1 MTEKDNDSSSKSH
14 VLFEKIPAELRVRKQ
29 WVLWGWRNNEGGKKT
44 KVPKTLGKRGIIAA
58 KSNDPASWLSFE
70 ETKAAYTE
78 KPETFAGLMMALTA
92 EDPYVFIDL
101 DNAVDSEG
109 HIKPWAQE
117 ITDQFRS
124 YTELSVSGTGVHII
138 GQGKKDKK
146 WLKSANAKSKLCRT
160 TYQDGEVEVYDDKR
174 FVIFTGQ
181 TVPPERP
188 ITDSQTGL
196 DWLINN
202 VFATKTDIAQRASSR
217 RLKNEILLESD
228 DQLLEHALA
237 KDKKFRRLFSGD
249 GSAYPSQ
256 SEADLALCSKIRFW
270 WRVPDTGDRAVIDRI
285 YRLGEFYQQGREKW
299 DREDYREATISKS
312 LEGTASR
319 SSRYQSSRGIDYRID
334 VDPDQPLELESS
346 LTVSQNLPKT
356 DEHLAQVFCELHGAN
371 VLWCDKWRKWLIWGG
386 QKWDIDDKLAV
397 NLKARDVASFFL
409 KKADG
414 AEADHDRKSFIDLA
428 RYAAAH
434 NRQTAFLNLA
444 KTQLAVLPE
453 DLDASP
459 TLLNTPAGTVDLSTA
474 ELQPHNRQDLITKM
488 TTASLENLAAEPVRW
503 NRFLAEIF
511 QDNTD
516 LIEFIQR
523 SVGYAMT
530 GEIRE
535 NVLFILHGDGANGKS
550 TLIETVT
557 HIWGDY
563 AKPAA
568 PDLLLRKRSES
579 HPTGVADLMGA
590 RFVSSVEADD
600 GKKLNEAVV
609 KRLTGRDTIKARFMA
624 QDFFQFEP
632 SHKLFLAV
640 NHKPEVEGRDQ
651 GIWRRIRLIP
661 FEVEIAED
669 KQDAKLLDKLLQEG
683 EAILAWAIRGCL
695 DWQKE
700 GLGIPAAVKD
710 ASQAYREESDVIG
723 RFFDDCC
730 ILESGHQTQA
740 SLLYQAFRNWCE
752 RNGEKGYAANKFG
765 AMVSKEKQLDRIR
778 TRIDKKSC
786 YVWKGIGV
794 VSDLEYSGETSFKSM
809 TPPSNSVRDE
819 ILAIQME

>member
-1 MTEKDNDSSSKSH
+1 
-14 VLFEKIPAELRVRKQ
+14 
-29 WVLWGWRNNEGGKKT
+29 
-44 KVPKTLGKRGIIAA
+44 
-58 KSNDPASWLSFE
+58 
-70 ETKAAYTE
+70 
-78 KPETFAGLMMALTA
+78 
-92 EDPYVFIDL
+92 
-101 DNAVDSEG
+101 
-109 HIKPWAQE
+109 
-117 ITDQFRS
+117 
-124 YTELSVSGTGVHII
+124 
-138 GQGKKDKK
+138 
-146 WLKSANAKSKLCRT
+146 
-160 TYQDGEVEVYDDKR
+160 
-174 FVIFTGQ
+174 
-181 TVPPERP
+181 
-188 ITDSQTGL
+188 
-196 DWLINN
+196 
-202 VFATKTDIAQRASSR
+202 
-217 RLKNEILLESD
+217 
-228 DQLLEHALA
+228 
-237 KDKKFRRLFSGD
+237 
-249 GSAYPSQ
+249 
-256 SEADLALCSKIRFW
+256 
-270 WRVPDTGDRAVIDRI
+270 
-285 YRLGEFYQQGREKW
+285 
-299 DREDYREATISKS
+299 
-312 LEGTASR
+312 
-319 SSRYQSSRGIDYRID
+319 
-334 VDPDQPLELESS
+334 
-346 LTVSQNLPKT
+346 
-356 DEHLAQVFCELHGAN
+356 
-371 VLWCDKWRKWLIWGG
+371 
-386 QKWDIDDKLAV
+386 
-397 NLKARDVASFFL
+397 
-409 KKADG
+409 
-414 AEADHDRKSFIDLA
+414 
-428 RYAAAH
+428 
-434 NRQTAFLNLA
+434 
-444 KTQLAVLPE
+444 
-453 DLDASP
+453 
-459 TLLNTPAGTVDLSTA
+459 
-474 ELQPHNRQDLITKM
+474 
-488 TTASLENLAAEPVRW
+488 
-503 NRFLAEIF
+503 
-511 QDNTD
+511 
-516 LIEFIQR
+516 
-523 SVGYAMT
+523 MT

-661 FEVEIAED
+661 FEVEIAEE

-740 SLLYQAFRNWCE
+740 SVLYQAFRNWCE

-786 YVWKGIGV
+786 YVWKGIRV
-794 VSDLEYSGETSFKSM
+794 LSDLEYSGETSFKSM
-809 TPPSNSVRDE
+809 TRASNPVRE
-819 ILAIQME
+819 QIRALQME

>member
-1 MTEKDNDSSSKSH
+1 MFSLTWITPVDDQGDIKWWASEIVSH
-14 VLFEKIPAELRVRKQ
+14 FE
-29 WVLWGWRNNEGGKKT
+29 
-44 KVPKTLGKRGIIAA
+44 
-58 KSNDPASWLSFE
+58 SF
-70 ETKAAYTE
+70 
-78 KPETFAGLMMALTA
+78 
-92 EDPYVFIDL
+92 
-101 DNAVDSEG
+101 
-109 HIKPWAQE
+109 
-117 ITDQFRS
+117 
-124 YTELSVSGTGVHII
+124 TELSVSGTGLHII
-138 GQGKKDKK
+138 GRGQKDAK
-146 WLKSANAKSKLCRT
+146 WIKSANAKSRLCRT
-160 TYQDGEVEVYDDKR
+160 TYEDGEVEVYEQQR

-181 TVPPERP
+181 IVPPARP
-188 ITDSQTGL
+188 ITDAQTGL

-202 VFATKTDIAQRASSR
+202 VFATKTNIAQRASSR
-217 RLKNEILLESD
+217 GLKNEILLESD

-256 SEADLALCSKIRFW
+256 SEADLALCTKIAFW
-270 WRVPDTGDRAVIDRI
+270 WKVPYTGDREVLDRI
-285 YRLGEFYQQGREKW
+285 YRQSQFYQNGRLKW

-319 SSRYQSSRGIDYRID
+319 SSGYRPAKSVDYTIDI
-334 VDPDQPLELESS
+334 DPDQPLELNSELS
-346 LTVSQNLPKT
+346 VSQKLPKT
-356 DEHLAQVFCELHGAN
+356 DEHLAQVFCALHGQN
-371 VLWCDKWRKWLIWGG
+371 VLWCEKWRKWLVWTGH
-386 QKWDIDDKLAV
+386 KWDIDQKLEV
-397 NLKARDVASFFL
+397 SLKARDVASFFL
-409 KKADG
+409 KKADD
-414 AEADHDRKSFIDLA
+414 ADADHERKSFIDLA
-428 RYAAAH
+428 RYAAAN
-434 NRQTAFLNLA
+434 NRQMAFLNLA
-444 KTQLAVLPE
+444 KTQLAVVPE
-453 DLDASP
+453 DLDTNP
-459 TLLNTPAGTVDLSTA
+459 MLLNTPTGTINLSTA
-474 ELQPHNRQDLITKM
+474 ELLPHNRQDRITKV
-488 TTASLENLAAEPVRW
+488 TTVSFQNSADEPTRW
-503 NRFLAEIF
+503 NSFLSEIF
-511 QDNTD
+511 QANTE
-516 LIEFIQR
+516 LIDFIQR
-523 SVGYAMT
+523 SAGYAMT

-535 NVLFILHGDGANGKS
+535 NVLFILHGDGANGKT
-550 TLIETVT
+550 TLIETIT
-557 HIWGDY
+557 NILGDY

-624 QDFFQFEP
+624 QDFFEFEP

-683 EAILAWAIRGCL
+683 EEILAWAIRGCL

-740 SLLYQAFRNWCE
+740 SLLYQAFRSWCE

-765 AMVSKEKQLDRIR
+765 GLIGKEKQLERIR
-778 TRIDKKSC
+778 TRIDQKSC

-794 VSDLEYSGETSFKSM
+794 LSDLEYSGETSFKSM
-809 TPPSNSVRDE
+809 TRPSNSVRDE